1 MRKLFLILLLAILPL
16 QYAWS
21 AAAAY
26 CGHEQEQSQHFGHHA
41 HQHNAQAGSH
51 DGDGDGG
58 DGDNAGDDDGS
69 TGKLPGSAKVHA
81 DCAVCHHAVQAS
93 ILEGMAP
100 PPDTASAGYPPSSD
114 PRFTSH
120 IADGPKKPDWHPA
133 A

>member
-26 CGHEQEQSQHFGHHA
+26 CAHEQGKSQHFGHHA
-41 HQHNAQAGSH
+41 HQHNAQAETAH
-51 DGDGDGG
+51 DDDADNNDVDGNGDGQP
-58 DGDNAGDDDGS
+58 AG
-69 TGKLPGSAKVHA
+69 KAKVHA

-93 ILEGMAP
+93 LLAAMAP
-100 PPDTASAGYPPSSD
+100 PPTAAGAAYPPPSD
-114 PRFTSH
+114 PRFSSH

>member
-26 CGHEQEQSQHFGHHA
+26 CGHEQEQSQQKRSHFGHHS
-41 HQHNAQAGSH
+41 HQHNAQAEPQHDVNGSN
-51 DGDGDGG
+51 DRNDS
-58 DGDNAGDDDGS
+58 DD
-69 TGKLPGSAKVHA
+69 GKLPGKAKVHA

-93 ILEGMAP
+93 LLSGASP
-100 PPDTASAGYPPSSD
+100 PPDAAGAAYPPSSMLH
-114 PRFTSH
+114 FTSH
-120 IADGPKKPDWHPA
+120 IAEGPKKPDWRRA

>member
-51 DGDGDGG
+51 DGDDAGGDGG
-58 DGDNAGDDDGS
+58 DGDGS
-69 TGKLPGSAKVHA
+69 NGKLPGNAKVHA

-93 ILEGMAP
+93 ILAGMAP
-100 PPDTASAGYPPSSD
+100 PPDAASAGYPPSSD
-114 PRFTSH
+114 LRFTSH
-120 IADGPKKPDWHPA
+120 IADGPKKPDWRSA

>member
-1 MRKLFLILLLAILPL
+1 MRKLFLILLLAVLPL

-41 HQHNAQAGSH
+41 HQHNAQAGAH
-51 DGDGDGG
+51 DGDDASGDGDGAA
-58 DGDNAGDDDGS
+58 DGGGHS
-69 TGKLPGSAKVHA
+69 GKPPGNAKVHA

-93 ILEGMAP
+93 ILAGMAT

-114 PRFTSH
+114 LRFTSH

>member
-26 CGHEQEQSQHFGHHA
+26 CGHEQEQSRHFGHHA

-51 DGDGDGG
+51 DGDGNDNNDGG
-58 DGDNAGDDDGS
+58 DGGDGGGK
-69 TGKLPGSAKVHA
+69 GKLPGKVKVHA

-93 ILEGMAP
+93 LLSGMAP
-100 PPDTASAGYPPSSD
+100 PPDAASGGYPPPSD
-114 PRFTSH
+114 SHFSSH
-120 IADGPKKPDWHPA
+120 IADGPKKPDWRPA

>member
-51 DGDGDGG
+51 DGDGNDSNDGG
-58 DGDNAGDDDGS
+58 DGGGK
-69 TGKLPGSAKVHA
+69 GKLPGKAKIHA

-93 ILEGMAP
+93 LLSGMAP
-100 PPDTASAGYPPSSD
+100 PPDAACDGYPPSSD
-114 PRFTSH
+114 SLFSSH
-120 IADGPKKPDWHPA
+120 IADGPKKPDWRPA

>member
-16 QYAWS
+16 QYVWS

-26 CGHEQEQSQHFGHHA
+26 CGHEQGQSQHFGHHA

-51 DGDGDGG
+51 DGDDAGGDGG
-58 DGDNAGDDDGS
+58 NGS
-69 TGKLPGSAKVHA
+69 SGKLPGNAKVHA

-93 ILEGMAP
+93 LLSGMAP
-100 PPDTASAGYPPSSD
+100 PPGAASAGYPPSSD
-114 PRFTSH
+114 LHFTSH

>member
-1 MRKLFLILLLAILPL
+1 MRRLFLILLLAILPL

-51 DGDGDGG
+51 DGDGDDTGAGGG
-58 DGDNAGDDDGS
+58 D
-69 TGKLPGSAKVHA
+69 GKLPGKAKVHA

-93 ILEGMAP
+93 ILAGMAP
-100 PPDTASAGYPPSSD
+100 PPDAASAGYPPSSD
-114 PRFTSH
+114 FNFTSH
-120 IADGPKKPDWHPA
+120 IADGPKKPDWLPA

>member
-26 CGHEQEQSQHFGHHA
+26 CGHEQEQSQQKRSHFGHHS
-41 HQHNAQAGSH
+41 HQHNAQAEPQH
-51 DGDGDGG
+51 DGNDGNDSN
-58 DGDNAGDDDGS
+58 D
-69 TGKLPGSAKVHA
+69 GKLPGKAKVHA

-93 ILEGMAP
+93 LLSGAAP
-100 PPDTASAGYPPSSD
+100 PPDAAGAAYPPSFVLH
-114 PRFTSH
+114 FTSH
-120 IADGPKKPDWHPA
+120 IAEGPKKPDWRRA